1 MKRRKTEKKQKSYGL
16 RVLLAID
23 QLFNVVLLNGSED
36 MTISGKVGYN
46 ALTTKKKRWVIAEK
60 AINTLFFFQ
69 PNHCY
74 ESIEW
79 DEV

>member
-1 MKRRKTEKKQKSYGL
+1 MKRKAEKKNKSYGL
-16 RVLLAID
+16 RVLLALD
-23 QLFNVVLLNGSED
+23 QFFNVLILNGSED
-36 MTISGKVGYN
+36 MTISGKVGYKS
-46 ALTTKKKRWVIAEK
+46 LTTNKKRWEIAEK
-60 AINTLFFFQ
+60 IINTLFFFQ